1 MVTSFD
7 EIVAQLAADA
17 RVDRAAWSADGWSR
31 AGTALAGRAAEF
43 LGWARAHRRWSFIA
57 AEASAEVCAKPPE
70 AAAWILH
77 EIIEE
82 LLEEE

>member
-1 MVTSFD
+1 MFD
-7 EIVAQLAADA
+7 DVVAKLADEALA
-17 RVDRAAWSADGWSR
+17 DRATWSSEGWSR
-31 AGTALAGRAAEF
+31 AAAATAGCAVEF
-43 LGWARAHRRWSFIA
+43 LDWAQAHRRWSFIA

-82 LLEEE
+82 LLEE